1 LDAKDQALYKI
12 SQHELKNTAR
22 HQQLSREIALLAPG
36 LQKLVVTGGEP
47 LLDNNLI
54 DFLSTL
60 ELSNQCQIQI
70 YTGLGVNTGR
80 LNKFLSRVQ
89 TFKNLYLTVSAE
101 GTEKFYEFNRYGNS
115 WSAFLNN
122 VELLNQQK
130 IKYNF
135 QATLSNLTLIGFA
148 DFITHF
154 KQSDIDITFA
164 YQPDWMSPY
173 VLDPQSKEIISQ
185 QIEYFPDSMKKQIS
199 QSMLADPTDT
209 QKQNMQVF
217 LREFV
222 KRRPNINAA
231 IYPETFLNW
240 INYVV

>member
-1 LDAKDQALYKI
+1 
-12 SQHELKNTAR
+12 
-22 HQQLSREIALLAPG
+22 
-36 LQKLVVTGGEP
+36 
-47 LLDNNLI
+47 
-54 DFLSTL
+54 
-60 ELSNQCQIQI
+60 
-70 YTGLGVNTGR
+70 
-80 LNKFLSRVQ
+80 
-89 TFKNLYLTVSAE
+89 
-101 GTEKFYEFNRYGNS
+101 
-115 WSAFLNN
+115 
-122 VELLNQQK
+122 
-130 IKYNF
+130 
-135 QATLSNLTLIGFA
+135 
-148 DFITHF
+148 
-154 KQSDIDITFA
+154 
-164 YQPDWMSPY
+164 MSPY